1 MQGFDK
7 KKINFIII
15 FIFGYFSIYNISKFN
30 NYESLK
36 SVSDEDLIEL
46 TEGLS
51 YEKDSLDSDVE
62 EKFKLTKKKGEETA
76 EVDNKL
82 EIAKFT
88 NQEIRS
94 DYLDDEKNLNLS
106 LIPIFETML
115 FSGIPNPKQKPI
127 PERDE
132 IFKSTAVTV
141 KNKKSLSTTLNNFLD
156 EKEAK
161 LVFDR
166 VNDFIDYKIEENLKL
181 MSDEIDQIIEI
192 NTYIKDYNQ
201 RIVDGF
207 KE

>member
-1 MQGFDK
+1 MQGFDR

-76 EVDNKL
+76 ELDNKL

-106 LIPIFETML
+106 LIP
-115 FSGIPNPKQKPI
+115 SQK
-127 PERDE
+127 
-132 IFKSTAVTV
+132 A
-141 KNKKSLSTTLNNFLD
+141 
-156 EKEAK
+156 
-161 LVFDR
+161 
-166 VNDFIDYKIEENLKL
+166 
-181 MSDEIDQIIEI
+181 
-192 NTYIKDYNQ
+192 
-201 RIVDGF
+201 
-207 KE
+207 

>member
-15 FIFGYFSIYNISKFN
+15 LIFGYFSIYNISKFN

-36 SVSDEDLIEL
+36 SVYDEDLIEL

-82 EIAKFT
+82 EIAKLT
-88 NQEIRS
+88 NQDISS

-106 LIPIFETML
+106 LIGRAPEVVELLLDLALNLILTVLPI
-115 FSGIPNPKQKPI
+115 
-127 PERDE
+127 
-132 IFKSTAVTV
+132 KSC
-141 KNKKSLSTTLNNFLD
+141 
-156 EKEAK
+156 E
-161 LVFDR
+161 
-166 VNDFIDYKIEENLKL
+166 
-181 MSDEIDQIIEI
+181 
-192 NTYIKDYNQ
+192 
-201 RIVDGF
+201 
-207 KE
+207 